1 MTYPR
6 DESAEPKLGK
16 ETMTTGLQGLRQIE
30 GLGGQVEPM
39 PEVDPP
45 VYVKEPLFSKKVML
59 AWAAG
64 AFIVWFAFSFIV
76 PEIVEEVKES
86 IVSSMEQSGSNTATK
101 TVIRTKNGITI
112 TRTERGITI
121 DRPGL
126 PPQPAEPL
134 KPGVPAPTAPA
145 APPAAADAKKAAELQ
160 PRR

>member
-6 DESAEPKLGK
+6 DESTEPKLGK
-16 ETMTTGLQGLRQIE
+16 ETMTTGLQGLQQIE
-30 GLGGQVEPM
+30 GLSGQLAPM
-39 PEVDPP
+39 PEEESP
-45 VYVKEPLFSKKVML
+45 VYVKEPLFSKKVMF
-59 AWAAG
+59 AWATG

-76 PEIVEEVKES
+76 PEIVEEVKSS
-86 IVSSMEQSGSNTATK
+86 IVSSMEQSGSNSGTQ

-126 PPQPAEPL
+126 PPQPAQPV
-134 KPGVPAPTAPA
+134 KPAVPAPTAPA
-145 APPAAADAKKAAELQ
+145 GAAAAADAKKAAEPQ